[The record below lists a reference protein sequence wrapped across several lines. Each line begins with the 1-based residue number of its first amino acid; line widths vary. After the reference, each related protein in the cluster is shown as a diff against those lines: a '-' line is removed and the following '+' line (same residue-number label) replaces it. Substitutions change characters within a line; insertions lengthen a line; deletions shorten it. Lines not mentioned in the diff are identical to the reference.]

1 MKLGLEAVT
10 LRFQVRVMAGKKL
23 VWSGIRPLQQVDLLR
38 DKVNLFNVV
47 KFELNPVCGCRV
59 ATLQSALFFWL
70 GGKHSLSRQTSKN
83 ISNS

>member
-47 KFELNPVCGCRV
+47 KFELNPVCGCRNLTV
-59 ATLQSALFFWL
+59 CPIFLAR
-70 GGKHSLSRQTSKN
+70 RQTQFIKADFKKY
-83 ISNS
+83 I